1 MSRLHAYAQLIRLP
15 NVFTAL
21 ADICLGL
28 LTTAVLGDA
37 PATARWWLAGGC
49 LLAASAC
56 LYSAGMVWNDWFDLE
71 QDRRERPFRPLP
83 SQRISTKSAARLGGA
98 LMVAGLALAAAAGSH
113 APVWDPTP
121 LAIAVIL
128 VTAILLYDGWL
139 KRTWA
144 GPVGMGACRFLNVL
158 LGLSLWEEAL
168 ASWGLH
174 VAAIVGLYIVGV
186 TWFARTEARASRR
199 VQLVAAAIV
208 MAAVL
213 VLALPL
219 PLWFSPGATSPL
231 FVYLLVATGF
241 FVGWPIYQAIIRPT
255 PTLVQTAVK
264 QAVFGLVLRDAT
276 LATAL
281 AGVTGLV
288 ILLLLLPAIY
298 LGRWVYST

>member
-1 MSRLHAYAQLIRLP
+1 MSRVHAYAQLIRLP

-21 ADICLGL
+21 ADIGLGL
-28 LTTAVLGDA
+28 LTTATLGQA

-83 SQRISTKSAARLGGA
+83 SQRISTISAARLGGA
-98 LMVAGLALAAAAGSH
+98 LVVAGLALAALAGSH
-113 APVWDPTP
+113 APVWNPAP
-121 LAIAVIL
+121 LAIAAIL
-128 VTAILLYDGWL
+128 VTAILFYDGWL

-144 GPVGMGACRFLNVL
+144 GPLGMGACRFLNVL
-158 LGLSLWEEAL
+158 LGFSLWDEAL
-168 ASWGLH
+168 TSWGLH
-174 VAAIVGLYIVGV
+174 GAATVGLYIVGV

-199 VQLVAAAIV
+199 AQLFAAAMV
-208 MAAVL
+208 MAAAL
-213 VLALPL
+213 LLAMPL
-219 PLWFSPGATSPL
+219 PLWFSPGATSPF

-241 FVGWPIYQAIIRPT
+241 VVGWPIYQAILRPT
-255 PTLVQTAVK
+255 PKLVQAAIK
-264 QAVFGLVLRDAT
+264 QAIFGLVFLDAT

-281 AGVTGLV
+281 AGVTGLA

>member
-1 MSRLHAYAQLIRLP
+1 MSRVHAYAQLLRLP

-37 PATARWWLAGGC
+37 PVTARWWLTGGC

-83 SQRISTKSAARLGGA
+83 SERLSTKSAARLAGA
-98 LMVAGLALAAAAGSH
+98 LTVAGLAFAALAGLH
-113 APVWDPTP
+113 APVWDQTP
-121 LAIAVIL
+121 LAIAAIL

-158 LGLSLWEEAL
+158 LGLSLWDEAL
-168 ASWGLH
+168 RSWGLH

-199 VQLVAAAIV
+199 GQLVAAAIV
-208 MAAVL
+208 MAAAL

-241 FVGWPIYQAIIRPT
+241 FVGWPIYQAILRPT
-255 PTLVQTAVK
+255 PTPVQAAVK
-264 QAVFGLVLRDAT
+264 QAVFGLVVLDAT

-281 AGVTGLV
+281 AGVIGLA

-298 LGRWVYST
+298 VGRWVYST

>member
-1 MSRLHAYAQLIRLP
+1 MSRLHAYAQLVRLP

-28 LTTAVLGDA
+28 LTTAVLGET
-37 PATARWWLAGGC
+37 PAAVRWWVAGGC

-83 SQRISTKSAARLGGA
+83 SQRISKKSAACLGGA
-98 LMVAGLALAAAAGSH
+98 LIVAGLALAALAGLH
-113 APVWDPTP
+113 APVWDQTS
-121 LAIAVIL
+121 LVIAVFL
-128 VTAILLYDGWL
+128 VAAILLYDAWF

-158 LGLSLWEEAL
+158 LGLCLSNEVMS
-168 ASWGLH
+168 SWGLH
-174 VAAIVGLYIVGV
+174 IAAIVGLYIVGV
-186 TWFARTEARASRR
+186 TWFARTEARVSRR
-199 VQLVAAAIV
+199 RHLTAAAVV
-208 MAAVL
+208 MATAL

-231 FVYLLVATGF
+231 FVYLLVTTGF
-241 FVGWPIYQAIIRPT
+241 VVGWPIYQAILRPT
-255 PTLVQTAVK
+255 PTMVQAAVK
-264 QAVFGLVLRDAT
+264 QAVFGLVILDAT

-281 AGVTGLV
+281 AGVTGLA